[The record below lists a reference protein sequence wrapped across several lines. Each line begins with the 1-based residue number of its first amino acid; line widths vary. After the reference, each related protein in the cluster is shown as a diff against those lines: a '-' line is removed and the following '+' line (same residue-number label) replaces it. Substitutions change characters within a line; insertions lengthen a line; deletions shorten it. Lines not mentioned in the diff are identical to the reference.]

1 MDLVHHLY
9 LHTPFCPRVC
19 PYCSFYVQP
28 ADRRKVPSLIDALIA
43 ELNNYRHHYHLD
55 IKTIFLG
62 GGTPSA
68 LPTSELERLISNL
81 TQHFSLTEF
90 TLEMNP
96 TTISTEKA
104 KMLYNL
110 GVNRIS
116 LGAQSFDSKVL
127 TTLGRQHSAEKILRS
142 YEILRQTGFS
152 NLNIDL
158 MFAVPGQSLQSWQQT
173 LTTALSLKPEHIS
186 TYCLTYE
193 EDTPFF
199 EKIQEGQWQRNL
211 EVETEFYLTSIR
223 ILEEAGFQHYEISN
237 FSLPGKES
245 QHNLAYWR
253 GANFI
258 GLGPS
263 AVSTVEN
270 QRWQNISD
278 LTLYLQGAQTS
289 QWQRT
294 HQETLSD
301 TLRETEKIIFG
312 LRTWQGIP
320 INSKFTEKFH
330 QLIQAG
336 YVEEKNGKWILT
348 QEGKLR
354 ADAISEFLL

>member
-9 LHTPFCPRVC
+9 LHIPFCPRVC

-28 ADRRKVPSLIDALIA
+28 ADRRKIPSLIDALIS
-43 ELNNYRHHYHLD
+43 EFHHYRHHYHLD

-68 LPTSELERLISNL
+68 LPTSELERLISAL
-81 TQHFSLTEF
+81 TQHFTPTEF

-96 TTISTEKA
+96 TTVSTEKA
-104 KMLYNL
+104 KMLYDL
-110 GVNRIS
+110 GINRIS
-116 LGAQSFDSKVL
+116 LGAQSFDSHVL
-127 TTLGRQHSAEKILRS
+127 AILGRQHSPEKIIRS
-142 YEILRQTGFS
+142 YEILRQIGFS

-158 MFAVPGQSLQSWQQT
+158 MFAVPGQSLSSWQQT

-199 EKIQEGQWQRNL
+199 EKIQKGQWQQNL
-211 EVETEFYLTSIR
+211 EVETEFYLTSIQT
-223 ILEEAGFQHYEISN
+223 LEEAGFHHYEISN
-237 FSLPGKES
+237 FAKSGKISE
-245 QHNLAYWR
+245 HNFAYWR
-253 GANFI
+253 GANFL

-263 AVSTVEN
+263 AVSTIEN
-270 QRWQNISD
+270 KRWQNVSD
-278 LTLYLQGAQTS
+278 FVRYLQGAQTS
-289 QWQRT
+289 QWQQT
-294 HQETLSD
+294 NQETLSD
-301 TLRETEKIIFG
+301 NLREVEKIIFG

-320 INSKFTEKFH
+320 TNPKFTEKFY

-336 YVEEKNGKWILT
+336 YAEEKNETWILT